1 MVIRW
6 PVHRMLKH
14 CQEYYMFLHWLLQAN
29 PPQFDR
35 AEDLAH
41 LRYLNE
47 SSILHTL
54 RQRYGSNLIH
64 TYAGGSM
71 VIINPMAPLAIHSEK
86 VSFICLKIWFVW
98 NTNINNVYRVIILSH
113 QYCLSLAATIQVC
126 VWVTV
131 GWVIFYTKSE
141 PTEND
146 I

>member
-1 MVIRW
+1 MGRVPDILVITYL
-6 PVHRMLKH
+6 VYKMLK
-14 CQEYYMFLHWLLQAN
+14 QDLYMSHIFCTLLQAN

-47 SSILHTL
+47 SSMLHTL

-71 VIINPMAPLAIHSEK
+71 VVINPMAPLAIYSEK
-86 VSFICLKIWFVW
+86 VSFLLLITFVLCSGL
-98 NTNINNVYRVIILSH
+98 TLHSIYFLDF
-113 QYCLSLAATIQVC
+113 L
-126 VWVTV
+126 
-131 GWVIFYTKSE
+131 G
-141 PTEND
+141 D

>member
-1 MVIRW
+1 
-6 PVHRMLKH
+6 
-14 CQEYYMFLHWLLQAN
+14 LQAN

-86 VSFICLKIWFVW
+86 VSFISLKIRFVRS
-98 NTNINNVYRVIILSH
+98 TNINTVYKVIILSH
-113 QYCLSLAATIQVC
+113 QYCLSLAATIQMC
-126 VWVTV
+126 VS
-131 GWVIFYTKSE
+131 GCGAGCILYNK
-141 PTEND
+141 
-146 I
+146 

>member
-1 MVIRW
+1 M
-6 PVHRMLKH
+6 
-14 CQEYYMFLHWLLQAN
+14 LQAN

-71 VIINPMAPLAIHSEK
+71 VVINPMAPLAIHSEK
-86 VSFICLKIWFVW
+86 VSLICLNIRFVP
-98 NTNINNVYRVIILSH
+98 NTNINNAYSIG
-113 QYCLSLAATIQVC
+113 SLFCVTNIVC
-126 VWVTV
+126 HFLPLFRCV
-131 GWVIFYTKSE
+131 
-141 PTEND
+141 
-146 I
+146 